1 MLQIL
6 SNLRQKD
13 LFYIEKGALLSYGL
27 HYTSRLSTLSGC
39 HEEALGMENGKIP
52 DSAIRANYQV
62 NGIRFSLVQY
72 IIE

>member
-1 MLQIL
+1 MIYFIY
-6 SNLRQKD
+6 K
-13 LFYIEKGALLSYGL
+13 KGALLSYGF